1 MAASK
6 CSPRVYLAAADA
18 REEWR
23 KSLSRTATL
32 FASFVTDVL
41 FIKTKNYDF
50 VDNIFENASSGIAFR
65 NLINSVVPL
74 CASAVFA
81 LSLLLVRFVSKVSI
95 IREFQ
100 SIRDRYV
107 SRINFEIIKR

>member
-23 KSLSRTATL
+23 KSLPRTATL

-41 FIKTKNYDF
+41 FIKTKNYDL

-65 NLINSVVPL
+65 NLINGAFPL
-74 CASAVFA
+74 VSIFA
-81 LSLLLVRFVSKVSI
+81 LSLLLVRIVSKVCV

-100 SIRDRYV
+100 
-107 SRINFEIIKR
+107 KRTR